1 MKFWRFAAV
10 VLLVAGCS
18 ERVAYQQLWLA
29 IDHEQ
34 HRRAEDALGAFRQA
48 VERVPY
54 DPYVRRQLGLAYL
67 RRGMFEEA
75 QAEFEQVMAQE
86 PDYVNTFRDMA
97 DLFRA
102 RNMPEAALGWLE
114 KAASSVPDYLPLYED
129 QADLLLQSD
138 RPDEAMRLLISV
150 VERWPET
157 GWAHYRLG
165 RLHHQL
171 RDFAQAEISFRTAV
185 LLKPDV
191 PHAHAFLGNVLF
203 EQQKYPE
210 AIEAY
215 RDAFTLDPGD
225 HRSINNLAWVY
236 AVLGEQLDEGIRLS
250 RRSLRMD
257 PESVTYLDTLAELYF
272 KKSQYTK
279 AVEIIRY
286 AISLG
291 PEDPNLRE
299 HLANQLKKFMAAE
312 RGKV

>member
-10 VLLVAGCS
+10 VLLLTGCS
-18 ERVAYQQLWLA
+18 QQVAYQQLWSA
-29 IDHEQ
+29 IEHEQ
-34 HRRAEDALGAFRQA
+34 HRREDEALGAFRDA
-48 VERVPY
+48 VECVPY

-67 RRGMFEEA
+67 RRGMFDEA
-75 QAEFEQVMAQE
+75 QAEFEQVMVQE
-86 PDYVNTFRDMA
+86 PDYVDTFRDMA

-102 RNMPEAALGWLE
+102 RNMPEAALAWLE
-114 KAASSVPDYLPLYED
+114 KAASSVPDYRPLYED
-129 QADLLLQSD
+129 QADLLLLSD
-138 RPDEAMRLLISV
+138 RPDEAMRLLWTV

-157 GWAHYRLG
+157 SWAHYRLG

-171 RDFAQAEISFRTAV
+171 KDFAQAEIAFRMA
-185 LLKPDV
+185 LALQPDV

-203 EQQKYPE
+203 EQGKYLE

-215 RDAFTLDPGD
+215 RDAVALDPGD

-236 AVLGEQLDEGIRLS
+236 AVLGERLDEGIRLS

-257 PESVTYLDTLAELYF
+257 PESPTYLDTLAELYF
-272 KKSQYTK
+272 KNSQFTK
-279 AVEIIRY
+279 AVDIIRY

-291 PEDPNLRE
+291 SEDPNLRE
-299 HLANQLKKFMAAE
+299 HLANQLKRFMAAE